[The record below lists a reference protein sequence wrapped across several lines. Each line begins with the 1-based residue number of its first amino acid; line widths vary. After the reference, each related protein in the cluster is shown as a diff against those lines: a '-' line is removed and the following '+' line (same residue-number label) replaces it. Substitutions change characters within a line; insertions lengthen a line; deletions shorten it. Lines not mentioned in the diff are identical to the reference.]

1 MQKSSKRRKNKSRK
15 YCLEQYRHFS
25 KEEKNKK
32 HLYACERYRNLP
44 EDEKQSLAEYR
55 KNYK

>member
-1 MQKSSKRRKNKSRK
+1 MKKKKKSRK
-15 YCLEQYRHFS
+15 YCLEQYRHFPE
-25 KEEKNKK
+25 EEKNKK

-44 EDEKQSLAEYR
+44 EDKKQSLAEYR